1 MLTAVVLLLCAV
13 GAGFPDAVPLC
24 FTAPSTT
31 ETTTTIT
38 TTTTTTSQVENTVC
52 PSEERP
58 PGPNPDDRR
67 LPAPGDVALVALFGL
82 LGGALSSAFAL
93 RKLQGTAT
101 TYDVPL
107 ALALLKLPSGAL
119 TAIVG
124 ILLVRGEFIPGLS
137 QLDNQPQILA
147 YAFFFGIA
155 QQVATRYLDS
165 RAEAILG
172 RVPGQVADADKARQP
187 SPASEPPMPR
197 VARWWQLW
205 RR

>member
-1 MLTAVVLLLCAV
+1 V
-13 GAGFPDAVPLC
+13 GATFPDAVPLC
-24 FTAPSTT
+24 FTATTTSTT
-31 ETTTTIT
+31 PTST
-38 TTTTTTSQVENTVC
+38 TTTTVEATTTTQVENTVC

-58 PGPNPDDRR
+58 PGPNPNDRR
-67 LPAPGDVALVALFGL
+67 LPAPGDVALIALFGL

-119 TAIVG
+119 TGIVG

-172 RVPGQVADADKARQP
+172 RVPRNVADADRARRP
-187 SPASEPPMPR
+187 STTPEPPAPR
-197 VARWWQLW
+197 VARWWQFW